1 MVYAV
6 PVKEEPSRCEL
17 SGDGNSDLIDVISN
31 GSHRRI
37 GIDSLTSSSLSE
49 NDEVSTGEA
58 TNPASDPHEV
68 DPENA
73 QVLIIPDVIIYGDI
87 YCTNSKLT
95 FSRNCMN
102 VESSSV
108 NATKGTFSCQWTIE
122 DIIKIESQ
130 WCLEVE
136 TAFVNVLL
144 KSRKPE
150 GVDIAK
156 DISGLP

>member
-1 MVYAV
+1 MTN
-6 PVKEEPSRCEL
+6 KMKS
-17 SGDGNSDLIDVISN
+17 IS
-31 GSHRRI
+31 S
-37 GIDSLTSSSLSE
+37 TSSEKLLICCLSQGLCTW
-49 NDEVSTGEA
+49 VYMQTV
-58 TNPASDPHEV
+58 THTLFLFLHIQ

-130 WCLEVE
+130 WCLEVSSVRSSFYVVFLNCIFND
-136 TAFVNVLL
+136 T
-144 KSRKPE
+144 
-150 GVDIAK
+150 
-156 DISGLP
+156 

>member
-1 MVYAV
+1 
-6 PVKEEPSRCEL
+6 
-17 SGDGNSDLIDVISN
+17 
-31 GSHRRI
+31 
-37 GIDSLTSSSLSE
+37 
-49 NDEVSTGEA
+49 
-58 TNPASDPHEV
+58 
-68 DPENA
+68 
-73 QVLIIPDVIIYGDI
+73 
-87 YCTNSKLT
+87 
-95 FSRNCMN
+95 MN